1 MAIAFDDAPLTG
13 RNTGLSIVFPS
24 DVDNS
29 IANGKLVH
37 RWVDGRKVSEKNIQI
52 RANGQLVGL
61 ISELLPAESL
71 TFSPFGIVG
80 SLEITFD
87 KDVFIAA
94 IEFFLAYQNF
104 SKAGLVRI
112 LLVLAI
118 GSAALGLMYFMH
130 LAHEKRSLF
139 LSLIPAT
146 IFVLLMLNMIWSD
159 SIRLLHMRPF
169 AH

>member
-1 MAIAFDDAPLTG
+1 MSASGKSGNVVSKYLPVYFVLLAI
-13 RNTGLSIVFPS
+13 S
-24 DVDNS
+24 
-29 IANGKLVH
+29 
-37 RWVDGRKVSEKNIQI
+37 
-52 RANGQLVGL
+52 
-61 ISELLPAESL
+61 
-71 TFSPFGIVG
+71 
-80 SLEITFD
+80 
-87 KDVFIAA
+87 A

-104 SKAGLVRI
+104 SEAGLVRV

-139 LSLIPAT
+139 LSLIPVT